1 MKNILLNAQINDC
14 ILVENDEIKRTA
26 EGQKDDTA
34 EAGYGTEHESDCRSD
49 GDQSAES
56 IAAPLIR
63 DQKTQELYAETCIK
77 GENRYKY

>member
-34 EAGYGTEHESDCRSD
+34 EAGYGTEHESEHHKPLR
-49 GDQSAES
+49 ERR
-56 IAAPLIR
+56 AAGGLPDAHSFCGLLQCVAGLSSR
-63 DQKTQELYAETCIK
+63 TH
-77 GENRYKY
+77 R